1 MAYLPSWKNLAN
13 ESLRN
18 CDVRQVLCNKTFS
31 AVFKPKNVCTFV
43 EFSSFQSFQSEIILV
58 KCCKEVSA
66 PLLKVSF
73 FPNFPCLTRNIFV
86 YIFRTDENPFGSCQ
100 PCSNN
105 IHITYD
111 DNTAAHRATCD
122 ISAEYKLLTGKC
134 KELLFIENIS
144 RGLIGLELQVDKIVT
159 SAW

>member
-1 MAYLPSWKNLAN
+1 MAYLPSRKNLAN

-18 CDVRQVLCNKTFS
+18 CDVRQVLFIKTFS
-31 AVFKPKNVCTFV
+31 AVFKHKNVCIFA

-66 PLLKVSF
+66 PLKLVF
-73 FPNFPCLTRNIFV
+73 FSNFPCLSRNIFVCKFV
-86 YIFRTDENPFGSCQ
+86 YIFRTDEIPFGSCQ

-111 DNTAAHRATCD
+111 DNTAA
-122 ISAEYKLLTGKC
+122 
-134 KELLFIENIS
+134 
-144 RGLIGLELQVDKIVT
+144 IGLPVV
-159 SAW
+159 